1 MGIADAPT
9 HFGRVSYQL
18 QYDAA
23 KAQVTG
29 RVEFPADATAA
40 WAELLVRLPG
50 GLRLTVVNPESG
62 AAPLPAGQGLRWE
75 KPRKTFE
82 FVAQVGN

>member
-1 MGIADAPT
+1 M
-9 HFGRVSYQL
+9 

-29 RVEFPADATAA
+29 RVQFPENATAA
-40 WAELLVRLPG
+40 WADLLVRLPSD
-50 GLRLTVVNPESG
+50 LRLTAVNPESG
-62 AAPLPAGQGLRWE
+62 AALLPAGQGLRWE

-82 FVAQVGN
+82 FVAQVMN